1 MTVSL
6 DGAIGALQGKSITEM
21 DGGMNSPRRFLFR
34 FSCSLV
40 FYCFLFFLFLL
51 SIYISMLFFFFILV
65 CLFVFSVFCFD
76 FSSRQIRPQG
86 AIVQAPKKR
95 PLNLNRVL
103 ALPMQK
109 KPTSY
114 FYYSP
119 FFFFQQKSGEKTRH
133 YTMGRRSFTFSR
145 ILWLFIFFGSLFS
158 SILGYSSSFFEI
170 SFRLLY
176 FY

>member
-1 MTVSL
+1 VTVSL

-51 SIYISMLFFFFILV
+51 SIYISMLFFFLYWCVSSYFPCFVLIFPVGKYALKAQLSRHRKRGHSTWTESSLYQCKRNPRVISIILH
-65 CLFVFSVFCFD
+65 FS
-76 FSSRQIRPQG
+76 FSNRNLG
-86 AIVQAPKKR
+86 KR
-95 PLNLNRVL
+95 PATIQWVDVL
-103 ALPMQK
+103 
-109 KPTSY
+109 SH
-114 FYYSP
+114 FH
-119 FFFFQQKSGEKTRH
+119 G
-133 YTMGRRSFTFSR
+133 
-145 ILWLFIFFGSLFS
+145 FFGSLFS